1 MKKSTLILLNLLLFI
16 NFSSFSQ
23 KKKQQQSHPLD
34 KISINALKW
43 RSVGPAL
50 TSGRISDIAVNTK
63 NPFEYY
69 VAVASGGVW
78 KTSNW
83 GLNYTPVFDSE
94 DSYSIGCVTIDPNN
108 PNVIW
113 VGTGENNNQRSVPYG
128 DGVYKS
134 EDGGK
139 SWKNMGLKKSEHIGN
154 IIVHPKNSDII
165 YVSAYGPL
173 WKKGGDRGLYK
184 SVDGGKNWDR
194 ILYVDEHTGVNE
206 IHMDPKNPNILY
218 AASHQRRRH
227 VYTYVGGGPGS
238 GLYKSTDAG
247 KSWKKINKGLPSVEL
262 GRIGLDISPVDNNV
276 IYAIVEAAERKG
288 GFYKSTNMGE
298 SWEKQSDKYT
308 SGNYYQEIFADPIDL
323 ETVYV
328 MDTWM
333 SVTHDG
339 GKTFKNVGE
348 DFKHVDNHA
357 MWINP
362 TNNKHWLVGCDGG
375 IYETFDAA
383 KNWDFKKNLPITQ
396 FYKVAVDN
404 AKPFYN
410 IYGGTQDNF
419 SIGGPSRVNNSHG
432 ISNQD
437 WFITHG
443 GDGFESQVDPEN
455 PNIVYAQSQYG
466 WLVRYDKLS
475 GEEVGIKPVP
485 RKGELSYKWN
495 WDAPLAVSHHKNGRI
510 YFAANKVFRSDDYGN
525 SWNVISDDLSR
536 KIDRNKLKV
545 YDRVLSIDAVE
556 KNGATSPYG
565 TIVAF
570 SESPINEDLLVIGTD
585 DGLVQITENGGST
598 WKKID
603 NIPGAPIQSYV
614 NSVYLSQ
621 HDENLIYVAFN
632 HHKYGDFKPYIFK
645 SKDRGNTWNSITNNL
660 PERGSVY
667 AIEEDHEDPGLI
679 FCGTEFGVFFSPNY
693 GERWK
698 KLSSGLPTIAVRDI
712 AIQRDMD
719 DIVLGTF
726 GRGFYVMDDYSV
738 LRKIENTEIQNKGEI
753 YSTRKAL
760 MWEKSN
766 PLGLPGKAFQGD
778 NFYVAENLDPVAMIT
793 YYYHEDYKSL
803 KELRQKNEK
812 TLIKS
817 KKNVA
822 YPSYDELDAEVNE
835 EKPQLVFTIKNED
848 NLVVKKV
855 FRKPSK
861 GVHRLKWNLRYEVKD
876 PIDLSSSSFYNP
888 FSGVKEGTLVEPGR
902 YTIRMD
908 YLHKGK
914 LQELVPEKDF
924 VVEALDNTVLPAED
938 REAKV
943 AFQRKVSK
951 LQGEINSYSRIISEV
966 NEKIRYIK
974 EANKLVEKP
983 IDELSEIIRNV
994 ELKTKEI
1001 NTLFYGDNVKSRLDI
1016 QQIPTP
1022 SSRIGSL
1029 GYEQKYSTASPTV
1042 THLESFKIATEEF
1055 VPIKEKIEDLVED
1068 VKNLE
1073 KKLKEIGAPYTKGRF
1088 INNN

>member
-1 MKKSTLILLNLLLFI
+1 MKKPILILLNLLLFI

-23 KKKQQQSHPLD
+23 KKKKQEHHPLD
-34 KISINALKW
+34 EISINALKW

-50 TSGRISDIAVNTK
+50 TSGRISDIAVNTQ

-83 GLNYTPVFDSE
+83 GLNYTPIFDSE

-139 SWKNMGLKKSEHIGN
+139 SWKNMGLKNSEHIGN
-154 IIVHPKNSDII
+154 IVVHPKNSDII

-184 SVDGGKNWDR
+184 SVDGGKNWNR
-194 ILYVDEHTGVNE
+194 ILYVDEHTGINE
-206 IHMDPKNPNILY
+206 IHMDPKNPNVLY

-238 GLYKSTDAG
+238 GLYKSADAG

-323 ETVYV
+323 ESVYV
-328 MDTWM
+328 METWM

-443 GDGFESQVDPEN
+443 GDGFESQVDP
-455 PNIVYAQSQYG
+455 
-466 WLVRYDKLS
+466 
-475 GEEVGIKPVP
+475 
-485 RKGELSYKWN
+485 
-495 WDAPLAVSHHKNGRI
+495 
-510 YFAANKVFRSDDYGN
+510 
-525 SWNVISDDLSR
+525 
-536 KIDRNKLKV
+536 
-545 YDRVLSIDAVE
+545 
-556 KNGATSPYG
+556 
-565 TIVAF
+565 
-570 SESPINEDLLVIGTD
+570 
-585 DGLVQITENGGST
+585 
-598 WKKID
+598 
-603 NIPGAPIQSYV
+603 
-614 NSVYLSQ
+614 
-621 HDENLIYVAFN
+621 
-632 HHKYGDFKPYIFK
+632 
-645 SKDRGNTWNSITNNL
+645 
-660 PERGSVY
+660 
-667 AIEEDHEDPGLI
+667 
-679 FCGTEFGVFFSPNY
+679 
-693 GERWK
+693 
-698 KLSSGLPTIAVRDI
+698 
-712 AIQRDMD
+712 
-719 DIVLGTF
+719 
-726 GRGFYVMDDYSV
+726 
-738 LRKIENTEIQNKGEI
+738 
-753 YSTRKAL
+753 
-760 MWEKSN
+760 
-766 PLGLPGKAFQGD
+766 
-778 NFYVAENLDPVAMIT
+778 
-793 YYYHEDYKSL
+793 
-803 KELRQKNEK
+803 
-812 TLIKS
+812 
-817 KKNVA
+817 
-822 YPSYDELDAEVNE
+822 
-835 EKPQLVFTIKNED
+835 
-848 NLVVKKV
+848 
-855 FRKPSK
+855 
-861 GVHRLKWNLRYEVKD
+861 
-876 PIDLSSSSFYNP
+876 
-888 FSGVKEGTLVEPGR
+888 
-902 YTIRMD
+902 
-908 YLHKGK
+908 
-914 LQELVPEKDF
+914 
-924 VVEALDNTVLPAED
+924 
-938 REAKV
+938 
-943 AFQRKVSK
+943 
-951 LQGEINSYSRIISEV
+951 
-966 NEKIRYIK
+966 
-974 EANKLVEKP
+974 
-983 IDELSEIIRNV
+983 
-994 ELKTKEI
+994 
-1001 NTLFYGDNVKSRLDI
+1001 
-1016 QQIPTP
+1016 
-1022 SSRIGSL
+1022 
-1029 GYEQKYSTASPTV
+1029 
-1042 THLESFKIATEEF
+1042 
-1055 VPIKEKIEDLVED
+1055 
-1068 VKNLE
+1068 
-1073 KKLKEIGAPYTKGRF
+1073 
-1088 INNN
+1088 